1 VLLVDADLRRPALH
15 HALDLPLQPGLTD
28 VLGDRAAFVDAVQK
42 DPRSTVAFLPAG
54 SPVQN
59 PLHLLAA
66 ERTRQFLHGL
76 GKHYDLILIDTS
88 PVMAVSDPRVLSR
101 YVDQTVFV
109 VRWARTPREQALN
122 ALNQIVEA
130 GGRVGGVVLSMV
142 DVRRHAQ
149 YGFGDS
155 GQYHLAGKYYQR

>member
-1 VLLVDADLRRPALH
+1 
-15 HALDLPLQPGLTD
+15 
-28 VLGDRAAFVDAVQK
+28 
-42 DPRSTVAFLPAG
+42 
-54 SPVQN
+54 
-59 PLHLLAA
+59 
-66 ERTRQFLHGL
+66 
-76 GKHYDLILIDTS
+76 
-88 PVMAVSDPRVLSR
+88 VSDPRVLSR